1 MHLTAPRF
9 LVAYSA
15 VVTAAF
21 MLTVYFGFIQPVHG
35 APRVTDFDRI
45 RVHRVDIVEPDG
57 TERLI
62 LSNRADYPGSFYH
75 GKEIARPDR
84 NDSAGLLFINE
95 EGTEDGGLI
104 YSGARDKDGKIS
116 AGSHLSFDQYDQDQ
130 TLVLERGDEDGKS
143 YSKVEL
149 GEQPSYPLTPQV
161 FEEIER
167 FKSMPDGPKK
177 QKARADLQKK
187 YPYGPTR
194 VMLRKN
200 PDRSASLTLSDP
212 QGKARLKIAV
222 GADGTPQIQFLAAD
236 GKVLRTIS
244 ANP

>member
-1 MHLTAPRF
+1 MKIGLRF
-9 LVAYSA
+9 LILYSA
-15 VVTAAF
+15 VVTVAF
-21 MLTVYFGFIQPVHG
+21 MLTVYFGFVRPVHG
-35 APRVTDFDRI
+35 ASSINDFDRI
-45 RVHRVDIVEPDG
+45 RVHRIDIVEPDG

-161 FEEIER
+161 FDEIER
-167 FKSMPDGPKK
+167 FKSMPDGPEK
-177 QKARADLQKK
+177 QKARTELQKK

-194 VMLRKN
+194 VLLRKN
-200 PDRSASLTLSDP
+200 PDSSASLTLSAP
-212 QGKARLKIAV
+212 QGKARLKIVV
-222 GADGTPQIQFLAAD
+222 GADGTPQIQFLNAD
-236 GKVLRTIS
+236 GKVLRTIN
-244 ANP
+244 ATP